1 MYKRQALGWAP
12 PQGWQAGIE
21 GRYLSRLY
29 ADDAN
34 DAAAPGYVV
43 AALSAGYVK
52 RLGEWELNAYA
63 PVSYTH
69 LDVYKRQSE
78 PCCSICSSS
87 IRWRIFSREVSFR
100 MTSSGE
106 NGVIDKP

>member
-1 MYKRQALGWAP
+1 MPRTERSNSGTSNMLSSSASALVTAGW
-12 PQGWQAGIE
+12 
-21 GRYLSRLY
+21 L
-29 ADDAN
+29 
-34 DAAAPGYVV
+34 V
-43 AALSAGYVK
+43 AMCSATRV
-52 RLGEWELNAYA
+52 
-63 PVSYTH
+63 
-69 LDVYKRQSE
+69 SE